1 MKYTLLHVYLLFQRV
16 QIYVLKIDYN
26 LHLGNREQIRSDY
39 SLNIFSLF
47 PLSYND
53 DLL

>member
-1 MKYTLLHVYLLFQRV
+1 MKYTLLHVCLLFQRV
-16 QIYVLKIDYN
+16 RIYVLKIDYN
-26 LHLGNREQIRSDY
+26 LHLGNREQIGSDY
-39 SLNIFSLF
+39 SLNILSLF